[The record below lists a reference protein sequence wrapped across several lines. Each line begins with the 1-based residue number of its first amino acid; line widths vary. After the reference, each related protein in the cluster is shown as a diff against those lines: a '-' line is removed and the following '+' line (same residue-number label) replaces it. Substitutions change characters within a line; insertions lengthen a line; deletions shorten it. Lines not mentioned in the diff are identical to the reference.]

1 VEAAAEK
8 IRKLGKVRPLLLPYR
23 AVRNTHQ
30 LADSRKP
37 TEDAEDAEDAE
48 RARSLPDPH
57 GSDLTL

>member
-30 LADSRKP
+30 LADSRTP
-37 TEDAEDAEDAE
+37 RTPRMP
-48 RARSLPDPH
+48 RARSLP
-57 GSDLTL
+57 